1 MKRVIFC
8 VTFLCVAFNGGVA
21 AEESELSYR
30 NVTVSYIDGE
40 ADGFGLRGSIGFAD
54 SWFASLEYNDR
65 SQEVSL
71 PGVPFILLALLIS

>member
-30 NVTVSYIDGE
+30 NVTVSYIDG
-40 ADGFGLRGSIGFAD
+40 
-54 SWFASLEYNDR
+54 
-65 SQEVSL
+65 
-71 PGVPFILLALLIS
+71 